1 MQSVAETS
9 AAIMERMRKAARMA
23 NSSDFEALEK
33 MSTLDIERKKAEAYN
48 RTPGK
53 LNERDGYECK
63 LCRNR
68 GDFHTVKQGAGGMP
82 VIYSEPCRCMTARHS
97 LARLKRSG
105 LADTI
110 RECTFAAY
118 EAAED
123 WQRNLK
129 ETAQRFTQD
138 DEAKWFFVGGAVGGG
153 KTHICTAICAHYLH
167 SRPVHYMLW
176 EEEFKRINA
185 AINDGEEYAR
195 IMDYLKTIDVLY
207 IDDLF
212 KPVRR
217 DGEALPPSGPEIK
230 RAFELLN
237 HRSISNA
244 ITIISSEWYSTEIAE
259 LDQALGGRIIKKAR
273 GYTLNIKRDPKR
285 DYRIQGGELL

>member
-1 MQSVAETS
+1 
-9 AAIMERMRKAARMA
+9 MERMKRAGHMA
-23 NSSDFEALEK
+23 NSSDFEALAK
-33 MSTLDIERKKAEAYN
+33 MTPFEIEQRKADSYN

-53 LNERDGYECK
+53 LNALDGYECK
-63 LCRNR
+63 KCLNR
-68 GDFHTVKQGAGGMP
+68 GDFHVIREGVGGMP
-82 VIYSEPCRCMTARHS
+82 VIYSEPCRCMTARNS

-105 LADTI
+105 LGDTI
-110 RECTFAAY
+110 RECTFEAY

-129 ETAQRFTQD
+129 AAAQRFTQD
-138 DEAKWFFVGGAVGGG
+138 DAAKWFFVGGAVGGG
-153 KTHICTAICAHYLH
+153 KTHLCTAICAHYLR

-176 EEEFKRINA
+176 EEEFKKLNA
-185 AINDGEEYAR
+185 AVNDGEEYAR
-195 IMDYLKTIDVLY
+195 IMDYLKTVDVLY

-217 DGEALPPSGPEIK
+217 DGETLPPSGPEIK

-237 HRSISNA
+237 HRYITDA

-259 LDQALGGRIIKKAR
+259 LDQALGGRIISKSR
-273 GYTLNIKRDPKR
+273 GYTLNVKRDPKR
-285 DYRIQGGELL
+285 DYRIRGGELL